1 MQGSWGLERVV
12 NINLPLPQG
21 SCHLLRLALVI
32 SYILPRDTPPP
43 KVPHL
48 PHHASFSWY
57 PSGWS
62 SSSPRKQVEG
72 VIPIWQMEAK
82 DKVVSLPVLPHC
94 AKGEWNLLWQVVFT
108 AGDTE
113 VTQML
118 FLALGH
124 NLRVGRNKDS
134 IINRWDTGQKL
145 VIQGNRLG
153 TQRSYGSK

>member
-1 MQGSWGLERVV
+1 
-12 NINLPLPQG
+12 
-21 SCHLLRLALVI
+21 
-32 SYILPRDTPPP
+32 
-43 KVPHL
+43 
-48 PHHASFSWY
+48 
-57 PSGWS
+57 
-62 SSSPRKQVEG
+62 
-72 VIPIWQMEAK
+72 MEAK
-82 DKVVSLPVLPHC
+82 DKVMSLPVLPHC

-134 IINRWDTGQKL
+134 FINRWDTGQKL